1 MIKQTI
7 FPKIKRI
14 EINKK
19 YQITEKLDGSNLGIA
34 KIGYNLY
41 FCQRNTIF
49 GTYEVYDNKNV
60 LYKNLEP
67 WIIENKETLLEVLN
81 DNTIIFGEWL
91 GMGHIKYSNFKNN
104 FNMFA
109 KAKINYDIEAYDG
122 DSDELSLKITD
133 LNFNIKELKYAFK
146 DETIPNFISLV
157 PTVDNDLELINK
169 EALDELYNKYS
180 ESQDRII
187 EGFVIL
193 DESEPMFVR
202 KYVRCKNGQVKEH
215 FQWENIK

>member
-1 MIKQTI
+1 MIKQTL
-7 FPKIKRI
+7 FPKIKRV

-41 FCQRNTIF
+41 FCQRNTVF
-49 GTYEVYDNKNV
+49 GTYEIYDNKNV

-67 WIIENKETLLEVLN
+67 WIIEHKENLLEMLN

-91 GMGHIKYSNFKNN
+91 GMGHIKYNNFENN

-109 KAKINYDIEAYDG
+109 KAKIEYYYDDIVDDICFKINNLNYN
-122 DSDELSLKITD
+122 LKEI
-133 LNFNIKELKYAFK
+133 KYAFK
-146 DETIPNFISLV
+146 TETIPDFISLV
-157 PTVDNDLELINK
+157 PIVDNNLESINK
-169 EALDELYNKYS
+169 ESLDELYNKYS

-193 DESEPMFVR
+193 DESEPTYIR
-202 KYVRCKNGQVKEH
+202 KYVRCKNGEVKEH
-215 FQWENIK
+215 FQWDNI